1 MAFNLKI
8 SFVIIICCARKIL
21 AFFLKVL
28 YNMFM
33 KEFRISDIEN
43 LEQYVYETVEPQ
55 ILQFKE
61 SFHRMGF
68 VLKSELI
75 PISDKNDSLIRFT
88 VRSGD
93 ETFALS
99 ICFIANGENGGY
111 YVSPLIKEG
120 DITNDVVLLLEQ
132 LKSVLLEK
140 GFEEAK
146 QLFDGVQKDAYKQ
159 NSTVHKTLKV
169 LKVIFFVSLVLV
181 LGAIIVFLITIT

>member
-1 MAFNLKI
+1 
-8 SFVIIICCARKIL
+8 
-21 AFFLKVL
+21 
-28 YNMFM
+28 MFM

-55 ILQFKE
+55 ILKFKE

-68 VLKSELI
+68 VLKSELV

-146 QLFDGVQKDAYKQ
+146 QLFEGVQKDAYKQ